1 MLLPLVA
8 QARALPGLDFRRY
21 PQNANKGKAPAAQV
35 GLGGIRG
42 LQSSNQTCKAQVRE
56 ATGEDSE

>member
-21 PQNANKGKAPAAQV
+21 PQNA
-35 GLGGIRG
+35 
-42 LQSSNQTCKAQVRE
+42 T
-56 ATGEDSE
+56 